1 MSDQENK
8 PEILGPSHVK
18 RAIGDPNF
26 YAQMPEFLTIK
37 RKLDAMHINLNSGKG
52 CSSCKM
58 RRAANTVYSDFASIV
73 ASLSPDSLA
82 RFKKYLGVNKL
93 VINKVNPAT
102 NRVSLQEV

>member
-1 MSDQENK
+1 MSDQDK
-8 PEILGPSHVK
+8 PIILGPSHVK

-26 YAQMPEFLTIK
+26 YIQMPEFLTIK
-37 RKLDAMHINLNSGKG
+37 RKLDAMHVNLNSGKG

-58 RRAANTVYSDFASIV
+58 RRATNTVYSDFASI
-73 ASLSPDSLA
+73 ASSLSSDGLA
-82 RFKKYLGVNKL
+82 RLKKYLGVERL